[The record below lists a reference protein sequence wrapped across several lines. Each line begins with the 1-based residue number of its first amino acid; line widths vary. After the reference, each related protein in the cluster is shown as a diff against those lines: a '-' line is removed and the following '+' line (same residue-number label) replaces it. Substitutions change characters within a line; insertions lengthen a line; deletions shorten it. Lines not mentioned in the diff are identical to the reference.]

1 MAGAFTKAELDEIR
15 GLNDRIH
22 RLDNEILCSNMADGR
37 AYFDEEPLRKKWS
50 AERKEAYAK
59 IHAIAG
65 DRDWIKALYGK
76 E

>member
-1 MAGAFTKAELDEIR
+1 LEEIKN
-15 GLNDRIH
+15 LNDRID

-50 AERKEAYAK
+50 QERSEARAR
-59 IHAIAG
+59 ICEIADG
-65 DRDWIKALYGK
+65 RDWIKALYGS